1 MEETRKRT
9 EQLEAE
15 LGKNVALCNELR
27 TQVAK
32 HISYGILVMAADTG
46 RQAQE
51 LGDGGS
57 PLGW

>member
-1 MEETRKRT
+1 MEETRKRA

-32 HISYGILVMAADTG
+32 HISYGILVMPADTG

-51 LGDGGS
+51 L
-57 PLGW
+57 